1 MGNIVAD
8 DKGRADFRII
18 DKLVRIQDM
27 IGRSLAV
34 TSKAD
39 DLARGTNDGNSGE
52 KYYYYKLNL
61 KSKGRF
67 KNIFIFQVSDVVSL
81 HDQLGSFRIRKK
93 SVSAAV
99 RHCGRSLI
107 LLHHTKTDDMHL
119 ILIII

>member
-52 KYYYYKLNL
+52 KYYYYNL

-67 KNIFIFQVSDVVSL
+67 KNILSFCCVVL
-81 HDQLGSFRIRKK
+81 
-93 SVSAAV
+93 AV
-99 RHCGRSLI
+99 
-107 LLHHTKTDDMHL
+107 LLKFLT
-119 ILIII
+119 I